1 MSAPTAQRKL
11 STSQGVWLVTER
23 EVMARVRSKAFLIS
37 TLITFLVI
45 LGGSIWLGTTLSK
58 NAEPEP
64 TPVAVTSELA
74 SSLSGHPMLEIHEV
88 ADQAAGETLLR
99 DEEVDAIIVPGNP
112 PSGLKVIGL
121 SSPPNDVAQMLSTT
135 PEIELLDDETGW
147 DPQRYIIATVF
158 GMLFVMA
165 CMTFGT
171 AVATTV
177 IEEKQTRVVEILLA
191 SVPARTLL
199 AGKVLGNTILALLQV
214 GVFIAAASVGLLV
227 TGQGALLQSLAPS
240 LGWFS
245 VFFIVG
251 FILVAAIFAAGA
263 SLVSRQE
270 DAGAV
275 YTPAMI
281 IVFAA
286 AYGPMF
292 LNGNPLAMKIMSFVP
307 FTAPVAMPVRL
318 FDGGVAWWEPVLSLI
333 IMLVVTAIIIV
344 LGGKIYQNSL
354 LRMGGRVKLKEAL
367 AGN

>member
-74 SSLSGHPMLEIHEV
+74 SSLSGHPMLEVREV

-99 DEEVDAIIVPGNP
+99 DDEVDAIIVPGNP

-214 GVFIAAASVGLLV
+214 GVFIAAASVGLLI

-270 DAGAV
+270 DAGSV

-367 AGN
+367 SGS